1 VFLRLKR
8 RGAESRADDLGRD
21 VDDLSKPFSV
31 GNMPAGPL
39 VKAQAKWLDLPQRR
53 DSAGALCRDQ
63 PDREDPMTASAL
75 AKAHDQNITRYY
87 RLLQT
92 RLSEVERNYIESRIL
107 EERAALQALVSVDRD
122 HAVTDAHVAAP
133 MMLG

>member
-1 VFLRLKR
+1 
-8 RGAESRADDLGRD
+8 
-21 VDDLSKPFSV
+21 
-31 GNMPAGPL
+31 
-39 VKAQAKWLDLPQRR
+39 
-53 DSAGALCRDQ
+53 
-63 PDREDPMTASAL
+63 MTAISSAL